1 MTEAIVVYRA
11 YQERVY
17 LSAAGYGRIR
27 EVVGACRWLYNRSL
41 EQRRNTYRACG
52 KGMSKFAQMKHLT
65 VLRSTQQWWGEL
77 DLQVARGVLVRAD
90 RAFQAF
96 FRRIRN
102 GETPGYPRF
111 QGAGRFQ
118 CLELAEARTGMVKGN
133 NIRIKGLP
141 RMRIRPNRELPDSQQ
156 LKSLR
161 FVMRGRHLWADM
173 VYAEEVT
180 PLPRN
185 DHVVGIDSGVNE
197 RITLSSG
204 DRIAKR
210 VINRDKERVL
220 QRAISRRK
228 KGSAGR
234 GKAVAAFAREKRRNQ
249 VRNRNECHVVTTELV
264 RRYGT
269 IVMEDLRISGMTR
282 SGGARKKGL
291 NREILTQTW
300 GMIRSQLAYKAEW
313 AGRKLIEVNP
323 AYTSRTCAECG
334 AVNPKAKV
342 YRVFECGKCGHTD
355 DRDVNAARNIMA
367 RGVFAPTA

>member
-1 MTEAIVVYRA
+1 MTEAIVIHRA
-11 YQERVY
+11 YQKRVY

-27 EVVGACRWLYNRSL
+27 EVLGACRWLYNRSL

-65 VLRSTQQWWGEL
+65 VLRSEQQWWRDL
-77 DLQVARGVLVRAD
+77 SLQVARGVLVRAD
-90 RAFQAF
+90 RAFQSF
-96 FRRIRN
+96 FRRVRN

-118 CLELAEARTGMVKGN
+118 CLELAEARPGMIKGR

-141 RMRIRPNRELPDSQQ
+141 QMRIRPNRELPDNSQ
-156 LKSLR
+156 LRSLR

-185 DHVVGIDSGVNE
+185 DHVVGIDLGVSE

-210 VINRDKERVL
+210 VTNRDKERVL
-220 QRAISRRK
+220 QRTISRRK

-249 VRNRNECHVVTTELV
+249 IRNRNECHAITTELV

-269 IVMEDLRISGMTR
+269 IVMEDLRISSMIK
-282 SGGARKKGL
+282 SGGAHKRGL
-291 NREILTQTW
+291 NREILAQTW
-300 GMIRSQLAYKAEW
+300 GLIRRQLAYKAEW
-313 AGRKLIEVNP
+313 AVRKFIEVNP

-334 AVNPKAKV
+334 EVNPKAKT
-342 YRVFECGKCGHTD
+342 YRVFECGECGHTD

-367 RGVFAPTA
+367 RGVFASAA